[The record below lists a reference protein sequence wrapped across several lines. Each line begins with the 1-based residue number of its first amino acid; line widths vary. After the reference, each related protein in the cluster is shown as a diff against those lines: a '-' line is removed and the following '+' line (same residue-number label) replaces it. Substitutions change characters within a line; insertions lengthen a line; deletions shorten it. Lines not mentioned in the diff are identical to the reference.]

1 MRHEFEMTAEQEAKL
16 LEAMRPV
23 PMIMLQCGTPPSQQ
37 ENANRAWKE
46 LGIELGF
53 DGMTVEPSRKGQRFF
68 TAEALEGCGVCGDH
82 HEDAVPR
89 SCETG
94 DGV

>member
-1 MRHEFEMTAEQEAKL
+1 MRQEFEMSAEQEKAL
-16 LEAMRPV
+16 LESMRPV
-23 PMIMLQCGTPPSQQ
+23 PMIMLQCGEPRSQQ
-37 ENANRAWKE
+37 ENANEAWKR

-53 DGMTVEPSRKGQRFF
+53 DGMTVLPSDKGQRFF

-82 HEDAVPR
+82 HEEIPR

-94 DGV
+94 DGD